1 MLIKKIQ
8 ILFLLGIVFPF
19 SILAQETEKEINAP
33 IESVRIFLRGGE
45 IIRTSRTTLP
55 KGKHKLIF
63 TGLSSNMN
71 ASSIQISTD
80 GGDVNMLSTTSK
92 INFLKEDKKTNP
104 KILVLKDS
112 LQIVSDGMIALANQ
126 ESAFQQEKKVLESN
140 YILSGKEK
148 PVDFEQLKNTATYF
162 RVRFLAI
169 NTEISAINKKKAKLQ
184 IRKRNLQKQL
194 NELNA
199 GRRTTSEVYLVV
211 DCKSTV
217 TTEFRLRYVV
227 QNAGWSPIYDLS
239 VQDLSE
245 PMKIKYRALAFNNT
259 GINWENVN
267 VSLSTA
273 DPYQTAT
280 LPVLNPWNIRQ
291 DNSEKLLY
299 EQGILNSTQN
309 NVYIQKDRKKVDG
322 YAYEKNQQ
330 AQPQLQ
336 EGAAIRFEEIE
347 ISELSNDF
355 EITDRHSI
363 PSDSKPYSIAIYEK
377 DLKANYKHYSVPK
390 MDKDAFLIGQV
401 TGWEDLD
408 LIPGP
413 MNIYYDKSFIGV
425 AQLDT
430 RNLNDTLNLSLGRDP
445 KVLVKRI
452 KMKELT
458 KKQFL
463 QNKKKMTVAY
473 KMTVKNNRDQP
484 VNLELLDQIPRSNL
498 KEIDIDVKEISG
510 ADYFENTGKLTWNLD
525 LKPGESKTVEFSFS
539 ITYPKNMEI
548 KIDKNRKM
556 VVPRYF

>member
-8 ILFLLGIVFPF
+8 ILFLLGIIFPF

-112 LQIVSDGMIALANQ
+112 LQIVSDEMIALANQ

-140 YILSGKEK
+140 YVLSGKEK

-169 NTEISAINKKKAKLQ
+169 NTEISAINKNKAKLQ

-259 GINWENVN
+259 GINWGNVN

-309 NVYIQKDRKKVDG
+309 NVYIQKDKKRKAEA
-322 YAYEKNQQ
+322 YAYEKNQNL
-330 AQPQLQ
+330 PMQ
-336 EGAAIRFEEIE
+336 EGVNIRFEEIE

-355 EITDRHSI
+355 EISDRHSI

-377 DLKANYKHYSVPK
+377 ELNANYKHYSVPK

-473 KMTVKNNRDQP
+473 KMTVKNNRNQP
-484 VNLELLDQIPRSNL
+484 VNLELLDQIPRSSV

>member
-8 ILFLLGIVFPF
+8 ILFLLGIILPF

-45 IIRTSRTTLP
+45 IIRTSKTTLP

-63 TGLSSNMN
+63 TDLSSKMN
-71 ASSIQISTD
+71 ASSIQISTE

-92 INFLKEDKKTNP
+92 INFLKEDKTTNP
-104 KILVLKDS
+104 KILLLKDS
-112 LQIVSDGMIALANQ
+112 LEIISDDLQAFANQ

-140 YILSGKEK
+140 YVLAGKEK
-148 PVDFEQLKNTATYF
+148 PVDFDQLKNTATYF

-169 NTEISAINKKKAKLQ
+169 NTEMTAISKKKTKLQ
-184 IRKRNLQKQL
+184 KQKRRIQQQL

-199 GRRTTSEVYLVV
+199 GRRPTSEVYLVV
-211 DCKSTV
+211 DCKNPV

-227 QNAGWSPIYDLS
+227 QNAGWSPIYDLT

-259 GINWENVN
+259 GMDWDNVN
-267 VSLSTA
+267 VTLSTA

-280 LPVLNPWNIRQ
+280 LPVLTPWKIRQ
-291 DNSEKLLY
+291 NNSQNLLY

-309 NVYIQKDRKKVDG
+309 NVYIQKDKKKAEA
-322 YAYEKNQQ
+322 YAYEKNQSL
-330 AQPQLQ
+330 PMQ
-336 EGAAIRFEEIE
+336 EGANIRFEEIE
-347 ISELSNDF
+347 VSELSNDF

-413 MNIYYDKSFIGV
+413 MNIYYDKNFIGV

-463 QNKKKMTVAY
+463 QSKKKMTVAY

-484 VNLELLDQIPRSNL
+484 VNLELLDQIPLSSM

-510 ADYFENTGKLTWNLD
+510 ANYFENTGKLTWNLS

>member
-1 MLIKKIQ
+1 MLTKKIQ
-8 ILFLLGIVFPF
+8 FLFLLGILFPF

-45 IIRTSRTTLP
+45 IIRTSKTTLSQ
-55 KGKHKLIF
+55 GKHKLIF
-63 TGLSSNMN
+63 TGLSSNIN

-80 GGDVNMLSTTSK
+80 GGEVNILSTTSK

-104 KILVLKDS
+104 RILVLKDS
-112 LQIVSDGMIALANQ
+112 LEIIDDAYQALGNQ
-126 ESAFQQEKKVLESN
+126 LAAFQQEKKVLESN
-140 YILSGKEK
+140 YVLSGKEK

-169 NTEISAINKKKAKLQ
+169 NTEITAITKKKTKLQ
-184 IRKRNLQKQL
+184 TQKSKIQHQL
-194 NELNA
+194 TELNA
-199 GRRTTSEVYLVV
+199 GRRPTSEVYLVV
-211 DCKSTV
+211 DCKRSS

-227 QNAGWSPIYDLS
+227 QNAGWSPIYDLT

-259 GINWENVN
+259 GTDWENVD
-267 VSLSTA
+267 VTLSTA

-280 LPVLNPWNIRQ
+280 LPVLNPWHIRQ
-291 DNSEKLLY
+291 NAPQRILY

-309 NVYIQKDRKKVDG
+309 NVYIQKDKRKAEA
-322 YAYEKNQQ
+322 YAYEKNQNT
-330 AQPQLQ
+330 QLQ
-336 EGAAIRFEEIE
+336 EGANIRFEEIE

-484 VNLELLDQIPRSNL
+484 ISLELLDQIPLSNV
-498 KEIDIDVKEISG
+498 KEIDIDVKNISG
-510 ADYFENTGKLTWNLD
+510 AEYFDNTGKLTWDLE